1 MLVLDWRAQAALPD
15 IICVLEAVCE
25 GVGLD
30 ETSTTYL
37 YASTSAV
44 HPGVGLPCLCWAFG
58 LGLPRISLCDTCP
71 LSSTAAVTRLV
82 SLSDVQASLVP
93 RSASSSHNLTCDLLG
108 QLGSSPHGAHHV
120 KVPTTGSR
128 NSWHPFFVS
137 PKNTLWSPNT
147 EKSKSQNQ
155 PIKWKKKKTPN
166 QPTSDICSCHSKF
179 FCFALQILN
188 VILCQYWNGTAWEMQ
203 GEIKEN
209 NLSFLKCVTRL

>member
-58 LGLPRISLCDTCP
+58 LGLQRVSLCDTCP
-71 LSSTAAVTRLV
+71 LSSTPAVTRLV

-108 QLGSSPHGAHHV
+108 QLGSSRMVLTMWRFPLLGAGTPGTLFLQV
-120 KVPTTGSR
+120 QKILSEALIWR
-128 NSWHPFFVS
+128 NQ
-137 PKNTLWSPNT
+137 KARI
-147 EKSKSQNQ
+147 NQ
-155 PIKWKKKKTPN
+155 SSGKKKQQPN
-166 QPTSDICSCHSKF
+166 QATSDICSCHSKF